1 MIRLIY
7 LINITLINLISR
19 YTLYIFHSFINS
31 TLQLYSKYQD
41 YNCEYLWINSSFR
54 KSMNL
59 FWTNGGKKKENSI
72 NQSIIMQSILVQS
85 IPSPLRPSP
94 PPVRIEAIQFLVLFH
109 RASPDTLFGRS
120 TREGR
125 GRGRG
130 RGILLLSARGSER
143 TSGMRPP
150 GGDVGALY
158 RRASLHRAA
167 LNIVV

>member
-120 TREGR
+120 IRGGGRREEGGGYCCYPLGDR
-125 GRGRG
+125 
-130 RGILLLSARGSER
+130 
-143 TSGMRPP
+143 SGQVACVHPAAMW
-150 GGDVGALY
+150 VHYIGA
-158 RRASLHRAA
+158 HRYTGPH
-167 LNIVV
+167 